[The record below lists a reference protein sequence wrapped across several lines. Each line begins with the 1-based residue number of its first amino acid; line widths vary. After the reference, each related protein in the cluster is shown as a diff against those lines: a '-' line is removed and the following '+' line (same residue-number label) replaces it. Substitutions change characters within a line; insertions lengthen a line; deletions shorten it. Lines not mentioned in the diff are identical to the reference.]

1 MQGALD
7 PYSERSCET
16 KSSMQSLLL
25 DTIYRKVGSR
35 GAGMNCKDSDYLIK
49 KELKK
54 LVRKM
59 IGTRRRT
66 SRDKNTTTTLGT
78 NSRLEDTNQN

>member
-7 PYSERSCET
+7 PYSERSYET
-16 KSSMQSLLL
+16 KSSMQSLVL
-25 DTIYRKVGSR
+25 DQIYRKVGSR
-35 GAGMNCKDSDYLIK
+35 GAEMNIKDSEIVIK

-59 IGTRRRT
+59 VGTRRRT
-66 SRDKNTTTTLGT
+66 SQHKNTSTTL
-78 NSRLEDTNQN
+78 